1 MSLYGRTGPDGGL
14 LHLLFDGNRTSL
26 NLNSTTL
33 SDSSIRLWHKE
44 GLGDGDHQLITHTNA
59 MNGSDVANIW
69 VDYIEYATTSTLS
82 RRKII
87 R

>member
-33 SDSSIRLWHKE
+33 SDSPVRLWHKE
-44 GLGDGDHQLITHTNA
+44 GLEDGDHQVITHTSA
-59 MNGSDVANIW
+59 MNDSGVANIW